1 MQYFGSH
8 PSVIEPVELIKNSN
22 GEDVLIAY
30 SLGNYIASFN
40 YENSE
45 IEMVLNI
52 TISKSAD
59 SNNASIQ
66 SADYVP
72 IYVLDN
78 GKQSENRY
86 ELKDMKKLAIE
97 YEDGNNETIS
107 RKEYDKIIEKLRWIN
122 ELIIR

>member
-1 MQYFGSH
+1 MQYSGSH
-8 PSVIEPVELIKNSN
+8 PSMIEPVELIKNSN
-22 GEDVLIAY
+22 DEDVLIAY

-45 IEMVLNI
+45 IEMVLNM

-59 SNNASIQ
+59 SNKAIIQ

-78 GKQSENRY
+78 GTQSENRF
-86 ELKDMKKLAIE
+86 ELKDMKKLAID

-122 ELIIR
+122 ELIIK

>member
-1 MQYFGSH
+1 MQYCGSH

-122 ELIIR
+122 ELIIK